1 MVAAAIRQGLLPL
14 QELCFM
20 LDSQSPDAYER
31 AVLNKSA
38 AAVHDHFWAHG
49 RQGKGSPIAASS
61 GACSTHKLFLPHQTS
76 QSPNPPPS
84 PPLDS
89 PSSPFAASAPE
100 PQILRTTAARA
111 WSAGRRDG
119 FADVTH
125 QTTAL
130 QLQGC
135 LGSCFASSK
144 HQAHVHVAAADD
156 SLEAASLPW
165 TIHHNIKL

>member
-1 MVAAAIRQGLLPL
+1 
-14 QELCFM
+14 M
-20 LDSQSPDAYER
+20 LDSQSPDAYEA

-61 GACSTHKLFLPHQTS
+61 GACSSHKLFLP
-76 QSPNPPPS
+76 PLAPPHLLA
-84 PPLDS
+84 PLS
-89 PSSPFAASAPE
+89 FPFAASAPE
-100 PQILRTTAARA
+100 PRNSRSTAARA

-119 FADVTH
+119 SADVTH

-130 QLQGC
+130 QLPGC

-144 HQAHVHVAAADD
+144 QQAHVQIAAADD
-156 SLEAASLPW
+156 CLEAASLPW
-165 TIHHNIKL
+165 TIHHNTKL